1 MGSVD
6 DSVVGYGITPVAR
19 LNLNHPSLN
28 ILKYSKFI
36 DNLMSDRA
44 GSSKLALT
52 IYNFV
57 LKNKNGVFNG
67 ALLSFGGS

>member
-28 ILKYSKFI
+28 IFKYSKFI
-36 DNLMSDRA
+36 VNLMPDLA
-44 GSSKLALT
+44 GSSKHAIT
-52 IYNFV
+52 N
-57 LKNKNGVFNG
+57 
-67 ALLSFGGS
+67 